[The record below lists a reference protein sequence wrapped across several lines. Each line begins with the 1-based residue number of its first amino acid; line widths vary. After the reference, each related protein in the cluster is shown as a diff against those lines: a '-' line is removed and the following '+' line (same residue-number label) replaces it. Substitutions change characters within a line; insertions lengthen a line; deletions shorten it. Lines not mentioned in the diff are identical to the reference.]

1 MSAPEHPAPVLGAAV
16 GFLLAGIA
24 LLLQELDLL
33 ILRWSMVLPAI
44 VITIGV
50 VTLLAGAVGAH
61 RSRPVR

>member
-1 MSAPEHPAPVLGAAV
+1 MSAPEHPAPVLGAAA
-16 GFLLAGIA
+16 GFVLAGLA

-33 ILRWSMVLPAI
+33 VLRWSTVLPVI

-61 RSRPVR
+61 RARRAP